1 MKRRPQR
8 ITAIV
13 PLLILSLLASLGI
26 AVSPAQATA
35 SKATFKPVKRTGH
48 AIYFAPRTKRA
59 DAVRSATV
67 RLHNWRTG
75 ANRVRRVSVTRVRA
89 AAKRRTR
96 LRVKSPRRVAG
107 RLKIK
112 ITHSGNA
119 DGAGGGPGG
128 ENCDVGAFSGLNPP
142 SACWRPYAETSP
154 FNREVPA
161 NPRLLSNSTAIVD
174 RLVGWGDVQDLTA
187 GHSESN
193 GDWWHPIYYAQPGDP
208 LYTVKCTRW
217 VSSCEVHG
225 DLVPIPAKAKPAS
238 AGDGHMTV
246 IDQTSGVEY
255 DFWQVHSKPAGGG
268 TLEISHGGKTL
279 IGGDGLGSNATAAH
293 FGLAAGIIRGEEML
307 AGEINHALFSQI
319 KCSSGEAV
327 YPAAPGTSAAPCTT
341 FGLSNKDA
349 PPLGSRLWLAMSE
362 AQINALAVPPWKKTI
377 LRAMANYGVII
388 GDTMNGN
395 SSWGIQAESG
405 ASYTSF
411 GAKDPWDTV
420 GEQAGAPPYSGGFV
434 FDVDKGIDWGRYLRV
449 LDPCV
454 SKGTC

>member
-35 SKATFKPVKRTGH
+35 SKTTFKPVKRTGH

-174 RLVGWGDVQDLTA
+174 RLVGWGDV
-187 GHSESN
+187 
-193 GDWWHPIYYAQPGDP
+193 
-208 LYTVKCTRW
+208 
-217 VSSCEVHG
+217 
-225 DLVPIPAKAKPAS
+225 
-238 AGDGHMTV
+238 
-246 IDQTSGVEY
+246 
-255 DFWQVHSKPAGGG
+255 
-268 TLEISHGGKTL
+268 
-279 IGGDGLGSNATAAH
+279 
-293 FGLAAGIIRGEEML
+293 
-307 AGEINHALFSQI
+307 
-319 KCSSGEAV
+319 
-327 YPAAPGTSAAPCTT
+327 
-341 FGLSNKDA
+341 
-349 PPLGSRLWLAMSE
+349 
-362 AQINALAVPPWKKTI
+362 
-377 LRAMANYGVII
+377 
-388 GDTMNGN
+388 
-395 SSWGIQAESG
+395 
-405 ASYTSF
+405 
-411 GAKDPWDTV
+411 
-420 GEQAGAPPYSGGFV
+420 
-434 FDVDKGIDWGRYLRV
+434 
-449 LDPCV
+449 
-454 SKGTC
+454 